1 MIEKTD
7 YSSSKNWQQQLSNAF
22 SNIDQLCHYLQ
33 INPKELNI
41 SAAATKQF
49 PLRVPLS
56 FAQNMQKG
64 NPKDP
69 LLAQVLPVYEEL
81 QDVPGFINDPVGDL
95 SAATSH
101 GLIHKYQGRV
111 LLINTGSCAINCR
124 YCFRRNFPYADYQL
138 SAQKTDTAI
147 TAIKLDT
154 SINEVILSGGDP
166 LILNNDKLSHL
177 FNRLNSIS
185 HLKRIRIHTRLP
197 VVLPAR
203 INDDFLQ
210 ILANSCQ
217 QVIIVI
223 HSNHSNELSTEVIE
237 ACKLIKQTGCSLF
250 NQSVL
255 LKEVNDH
262 VDTLCQL
269 SESLFATGVTP
280 YYLHLLD
287 KAAGTSHFEVSEHQ
301 AIKLV
306 KQMQNQ
312 LPGYMVP
319 KLVKEVAGGSAK
331 QSIAID

>member
-1 MIEKTD
+1 MIEKPD
-7 YSSSKNWQQQLSNAF
+7 YNSPKTWQQQLANAF

-33 INPKELNI
+33 LNPAELSI
-41 SAAATKQF
+41 SNAATKQF
-49 PLRVPLS
+49 SLRVPLS

-69 LLAQVLPVYEEL
+69 LLAQVLPVSEEL
-81 QDVPGFINDPVGDL
+81 HYVPGFIDDPVGDL
-95 SAATSH
+95 LAATSQ

-138 SAQKTDTAI
+138 SSQKTETAI
-147 TAIKLDT
+147 TAIKQDT

-166 LILNNDKLSHL
+166 LILNNEKLSYL
-177 FNRLNSIS
+177 FNQLNSIS

-203 INDDFLQ
+203 LDTDFLK
-210 ILANSCQ
+210 ILANSSQ

-237 ACKLIKQTGCSLF
+237 ACKLIKRTGCSLF

-255 LKEVNDH
+255 LKGVNDH
-262 VDTLCQL
+262 ADTLCQL
-269 SESLFATGVTP
+269 SESLFAIGVTP

-287 KAAGTSHFEVSEHQ
+287 KAAGTSHFEVLEHQ
-301 AIKLV
+301 AVNLV
-306 KQMQNQ
+306 RQMQKQ